1 MKLETP
7 VMPANDSVKLDNAI
21 KIFLNKLKQ
30 YVMSYHVFY
39 EIFMNIQMIANI
51 NSIIMNRKTIQISI

>member
-39 EIFMNIQMIANI
+39 EIFMNIQIIANI